1 MGDVQ
6 GLEETREAPAALSG
20 SLWGRSE
27 VLWSGEISSRVR
39 LSVGGMGCTR
49 AVLET
54 LSWGCRGGCGVE
66 GHPQWFHAQEVDGAL
81 PHGE

>member
-1 MGDVQ
+1 MGQ
-6 GLEETREAPAALSG
+6 KG
-20 SLWGRSE
+20 SE

-39 LSVGGMGCTR
+39 LGVGGMGCTR

-81 PHGE
+81 AHGE